1 MTAQSLLANLR
12 ARGLRLQRVGP
23 ALHVSP
29 RAALKDADRAALRGH
44 LDELKK
50 LLKAEDELAV
60 RDAAREAAVAWREAA
75 MRAQLRLG
83 EVIPLLKA
91 RPDTCYSCGESSRIR
106 GARCDLCFAAAGR
119 VMPLDV
125 LVRTQRRR

>member
-1 MTAQSLLANLR
+1 MVLDLTCDSLPLAL
-12 ARGLRLQRVGP
+12 
-23 ALHVSP
+23 
-29 RAALKDADRAALRGH
+29 ADLVATP
-44 LDELKK
+44 
-50 LLKAEDELAV
+50 V
-60 RDAAREAAVAWREAA
+60 AAREAEIAWREAA
-75 MRAQLRLG
+75 MRAQRRPG